1 MTFRHKLIYSVAIFI
16 SFTGCVKTFGS
27 NYYAQKAYQSL
38 GLQPSQPKNS
48 NVMPYNPND
57 KKAVEQINPYAQQA
71 RQQFQAQSTAPQQPN
86 PQSTAPQQPNPQLP
100 APQAQY
106 QPYPL
111 NNTANNA
118 MPNPSRQ
125 LNPVHI
131 TNSHYAQYLAELSKY
146 YTQYAEIFSVKGMVS
161 DSQLLRAKS
170 ATAKSGNDVMFET
183 ENSFNL
189 PLEKQP
195 TIASQRKIVENV
207 KSRTEIL
214 KEMPISVAQLQAS
227 FDCVLIEA
235 KNNIFTQKTVC
246 GMAYQQAISA
256 VEAKFGSMN
265 EAKPQVFGSSATPL
279 PTVEQSLTPS
289 NPWDPTPTSTNMLPI
304 SDGQSGITMPNTS
317 TSPTT
322 ATGGNVVN
330 NINIVLGEDAKPKP
344 KEQSSHYAKYKD
356 EFEDKAVLKFDN
368 HKSFAVYYD
377 VGSFAL
383 DASAIY
389 SINKA
394 IEFTRDYDDHTI
406 TVLGFTDRTSS
417 RDYNKVLSDKRA
429 NAVYDALIKRGIA
442 KEKIKKVLFGEDYNT
457 VSTRDG
463 VGEAFNRRVVIEVNT
478 TGKFDEEDFITEK
491 GLEGGI
497 IE

>member
-1 MTFRHKLIYSVAIFI
+1 MQTPPTV
-16 SFTGCVKTFGS
+16 
-27 NYYAQKAYQSL
+27 
-38 GLQPSQPKNS
+38 
-48 NVMPYNPND
+48 
-57 KKAVEQINPYAQQA
+57 
-71 RQQFQAQSTAPQQPN
+71 
-86 PQSTAPQQPNPQLP
+86 
-100 APQAQY
+100 QAQY

-111 NNTANNA
+111 GNTTNHAQ
-118 MPNPSRQ
+118 PNVSRAS
-125 LNPVHI
+125 NPVHI
-131 TNSHYAQYLAELSKY
+131 SSTHYSQYLLDLSKY
-146 YTQYAEIFSVKGMVS
+146 YAQYAEIFSIKGIIS
-161 DSQLLRAKS
+161 DAQLLQAKS

-214 KEMPISVAQLQAS
+214 KAMPSSVAQLQAS
-227 FDCVLIEA
+227 FDCILIEA
-235 KNNIFTQKTVC
+235 KNNIFSQKTVC
-246 GMAYQQAISA
+246 GMAYAQALST
-256 VEAKFGSMN
+256 VESRFGSMN
-265 EAKPQVFGSSATPL
+265 EAQKPDVFGSNATPM
-279 PTVEQSLTPS
+279 PVVEQSLTPVPAG
-289 NPWDPTPTSTNMLPI
+289 NPWDPVTPPPAESVNASAM
-304 SDGQSGITMPNTS
+304 SDGQTSIPTTQPSAVIPNIS
-317 TSPTT
+317 SSPTT
-322 ATGGNVVN
+322 ATGGSIVN
-330 NINIVLGEDAKPKP
+330 NINITLGEDAKPKP

-394 IEFTRDYDDHTI
+394 IEFTRDYDDYKI

-457 VSTRDG
+457 VSTKDG

-478 TGKFDEEDFITEK
+478 TGKFDEEEFINEK
-491 GLEGGI
+491 SLEGGI
-497 IE
+497 VE